1 MSENVIYNQGDVLV
15 QPSVVI
21 FGRQPYPTSSITA
34 VRLEERESV
43 STKYRMFFNI
53 IKMLLFFLFMVPFG
67 KPMNATLWFS
77 LVMLGG
83 IYILYHNVFNESIIN
98 YTIILYFTNK
108 SVKAYKSTKKQEV
121 LNIVDA
127 INQVIE

>member
-34 VRLEERESV
+34 VRLEEKV
-43 STKYRMFFNI
+43 SFFTKYPAFFGLITMFFFSVI
-53 IKMLLFFLFMVPFG
+53 VYLLGPKYRFILEFGLFFIVLFGFYQIFIT
-67 KPMNATLWFS
+67 KPVL
-77 LVMLGG
+77 
-83 IYILYHNVFNESIIN
+83 N

-108 SVKAYKSTKKQEV
+108 SIKAYKSKNKQEV
-121 LNIVDA
+121 LNIIDA